1 MSQVNVEIVRS
12 LQPSGVD
19 LVEVFE
25 DERFEQ
31 VAAFTDPRGLFD
43 ESFECSFFA
52 GESAGWA
59 SVSFR
64 GTEGS
69 LEGWREWLEPWEAY
83 WLEVE
88 NLVDGGEKIVVM
100 VRVQARTRRGG
111 VEMEHAPA
119 AVWTLH
125 QGRVVCLEFYLDRA
139 EAL

>member
-52 GESAGWA
+52 GNLPAGPRCHSA
-59 SVSFR
+59 
-64 GTEGS
+64 
-69 LEGWREWLEPWEAY
+69 EP
-83 WLEVE
+83 
-88 NLVDGGEKIVVM
+88 
-100 VRVQARTRRGG
+100 
-111 VEMEHAPA
+111 
-119 AVWTLH
+119 
-125 QGRVVCLEFYLDRA
+125 RA
-139 EAL
+139 C